1 MALKIKSKVALGVI
15 FLFALL
21 TLVGG
26 TSYFYFNKLTSD
38 AKTILQDNYETLGYT
53 KGMLEALDDWNLN
66 NKKAREQFEKNLSA
80 QQDNI
85 TEPGEQ
91 PATRAL
97 RLHYDRFLLFKDSL
111 RFITTMRDDISRI
124 MQINLT
130 AISLKNNSI
139 QQSAENAK
147 IIIAIILTIC
157 VLVGFTFIVN
167 FPGFIAGPIMKLTQ
181 GIKAIAAKNY
191 SQRIYLN
198 RNDEFGELANAFN
211 SMAQQLDEYENS
223 NLARILFEKK
233 RAETVI
239 NSLQDASIGIDN
251 KSIVLFANKQALNLL
266 SLKETDI
273 VGKKT
278 ESIAQRN
285 DLFKYL
291 VNEKN
296 NIPFKIG
303 VENRENYFTKET
315 IDITGEEGT
324 ATGYVIVVKN
334 VTSFKELDVAKTNF
348 IATISHELKTPLA
361 SSDFSLKLLED
372 ERVGILN
379 SDQKELVQNIRTD
392 NQRMLRILSE
402 LLDLS
407 QVESGRIHLNLQ
419 PITPQDLIQK
429 AIDSTANAAKAKHIT
444 LHANIATQKNV
455 VADADKT
462 TWVLNNFISNAIK
475 HSAENSKIKIDVTEN
490 TSYISFHV
498 KDDGIGIDNKYLPHV
513 FDRFFK
519 VPGQKGGTG
528 LGLAISKEFIEA
540 MGGNIYADSEPG
552 KGSIFS
558 FELKRA

>member
-1 MALKIKSKVALGVI
+1 MALKIKTKVALGVV
-15 FLFALL
+15 FLFLLL

-26 TSYFYFNKLTSD
+26 ISFFYFNKFTSET
-38 AKTILQDNYETLGYT
+38 KIMLQANYRTLDYT
-53 KGMLEALDDWNLN
+53 KGMLESLDDWNLN
-66 NKKAREQFEKNLSA
+66 NKNARQQFEQNLDA
-80 QQDNI
+80 QEKNI
-85 TEPGEQ
+85 TEPGEYN
-91 PATRAL
+91 ATHVL
-97 RLHYDRFLLFKDSL
+97 RLHYDTFLLHKDSL
-111 RFITTMRDDISRI
+111 RLIASMRDDLSHI
-124 MQINLT
+124 MQINLK
-130 AISLKNNSI
+130 AITVKNNSI
-139 QQSAENAK
+139 QQSAESVK
-147 IIIAIILTIC
+147 VIITLILTVC

-167 FPGFIAGPIMKLTQ
+167 FPGFIANPISKLTE

-191 SQRIYLN
+191 GQRIYLN
-198 RNDEFGELANAFN
+198 REDEFGELANAFN
-211 SMAQQLDEYENS
+211 TMAEQLDQYENS

-251 KSIVLFANKQALNLL
+251 KNIILFSNKQALNLL
-266 SLKETDI
+266 NLKEADV

-278 ESIAQRN
+278 EVVAMRN

-296 NIPFKIG
+296 NIPFKVV

-315 IDITGEEGT
+315 IDIPGTEGE
-324 ATGYVIVVKN
+324 AGYVIVVKN
-334 VTSFKELDVAKTNF
+334 ITSFKELDVAKTNF

-372 ERVGILN
+372 ERVGSLN
-379 SDQKELVQNIRTD
+379 ADQKELVQNIRTD

-407 QVESGRIHLNLQ
+407 QVESGKIHLNLQ
-419 PITPQDLIQK
+419 PISPKELIQK
-429 AIDSTANAAKAKHIT
+429 AIDSTANAAKAKHINIQT
-444 LHANIATQKNV
+444 NIATEKNV
-455 VADADKT
+455 LADSDKT

-475 HSAENSKIKIDVTEN
+475 HSNEN
-490 TSYISFHV
+490 TSIIIDVKENTSHVNFHV
-498 KDDGIGIDNKYLPHV
+498 KDEGTGIDKKYLPHV

-540 MGGNIYADSEPG
+540 MGGTIYANSQLG
-552 KGSIFS
+552 KGSTFS
-558 FELKRA
+558 FDLKKA